1 MAVDMVAYHFRHI
14 NILAKDMFEYNK
26 IDKAIDKI
34 ASKPHGLSLLKA
46 LKAANT
52 HGQKVSIICTQFS
65 ETKVKAVLTPN
76 QIERYQWAN
85 DPFDKSHQMLA
96 ERLARPI
103 YPGIAGEGSS
113 AFIFLNPNHT
123 VSIND
128 RGKAL
133 HSNDPNIMFL
143 SLAHELIHALRMM
156 RGFYKTPSEEG
167 IESVMAARIGEEFRA
182 IGIGKYAV
190 NDISENSIRYEHGIP
205 LRHSI
210 DFEN

>member
-1 MAVDMVAYHFRHI
+1 MAVDLVSYNYRHI
-14 NILAKDMFEYNK
+14 NILARDMYEYNK

-34 ASKPHGLSLLKA
+34 GSKPHGLSLLTA

-52 HGQKVSIICTQFS
+52 DGQKVTIICTQFS

-76 QIERYQWAN
+76 QIKRYEWAN

-96 ERLARPI
+96 ERLARPLF
-103 YPGIAGEGSS
+103 PGVAGEGSS
-113 AFIFLNPNHT
+113 AYVFLNPNTT

-128 RGKAL
+128 RGKGV
-133 HSNDPNIMFL
+133 HSNDPNIMFV
-143 SLAHELIHALRMM
+143 SLAHELIHALRIL

-167 IESVMAARIGEEFRA
+167 IESVLAARIGEEYRA
-182 IGIGKYAV
+182 IGLGKYAL
-190 NDISENSIRYEHGIP
+190 NDISENSIRYEHGLP
-205 LRHSI
+205 LRHSM